1 MAGVAVGIQSM
12 LQHTLHQQCC
22 AMKMPLFDVGD
33 IYIGQLGRSYNTR
46 QPIPSMLP
54 VHVLVAGCPVQK
66 LRFEMGDLYTVSVGN
81 FFGCDAPSSTAPQ
94 LRGDVSIAFT
104 CDPANKVG
112 GRQQCFVC
120 AAGGGGAFFGRGR

>member
-1 MAGVAVGIQSM
+1 M
-12 LQHTLHQQCC
+12 TL
-22 AMKMPLFDVGD
+22 
-33 IYIGQLGRSYNTR
+33 
-46 QPIPSMLP
+46 
-54 VHVLVAGCPVQK
+54 QK

-112 GRQQCFVC
+112 HTVKE
-120 AAGGGGAFFGRGR
+120 GGGEAGRRDIGLLVYESCMMCCLRCLVGRKGGGSMGVCFLWGAH